1 MENIELIKFQIP
13 ILIEKTRMQGPEE
26 LTELQNGIIE
36 AIEELNN
43 LNDEI
48 HKKQRE
54 FYKNKLEV

>member
-1 MENIELIKFQIP
+1 
-13 ILIEKTRMQGPEE
+13 MQGPEE